1 MKFPRNAKI
10 FRGQLD
16 VAPFAGIF
24 FLLSLML
31 VFSTLMVYSPGVQI
45 ELPDLGKGDVP
56 GIRPPV
62 IPVAIDRQGK
72 IFFESQHVPEAEF
85 ESRLKEAVQKFESP
99 PTLVIQGDLAT
110 QLSVISR
117 ISHIASQSGI
127 TRAHLATKTEP
138 FSSPQE

>member
-45 ELPDLGKGDVP
+45 ELPEVGGATAAGLQ
-56 GIRPPV
+56 PPV
-62 IPVAIDRQGK
+62 ISVAVDEHGK
-72 IFFESQHVPEAEF
+72 IHFESQPVDEQEF
-85 ESRLKEAVQKFESP
+85 SQRLKDAVARFVNP
-99 PTLVIQGDLAT
+99 PTLIIQGDSKADVAIVL
-110 QLSVISR
+110 R
-117 ISHIASQSGI
+117 ICNLASQAGVSKTLWG
-127 TRAHLATKTEP
+127 TQTKP
-138 FSSPQE
+138 FPLVP